1 MLTTDPFF
9 SAKEFKKSNSEFKK
23 SAVKKVNEAKVFE
36 ASSDDLISRIKVIDL
51 SEYRIHD
58 LDLYRQVIQDT
69 LSLCEEDIIS
79 PHISR
84 NFCLED
90 VNDAVNF
97 IKEKKCTGKILI
109 DLNSTGDK
117 SQSTED
123 IVNNRYNVT

>member
-9 SAKEFKKSNSEFKK
+9 SAEEFKKSNSEFKK
-23 SAVKKVNEAKVFE
+23 SALNKVNESKVFE
-36 ASSDDLISRIKVIDL
+36 ALSDDEINDLISRIKVIDL
-51 SEYRIHD
+51 SEYRIND
-58 LDLYRQVIQDT
+58 LDLYRQIIKDT

-84 NFCLED
+84 NFDLEA

-109 DLNSTGDK
+109 DLKNTGDK

-123 IVNNRYNVT
+123 IVSK